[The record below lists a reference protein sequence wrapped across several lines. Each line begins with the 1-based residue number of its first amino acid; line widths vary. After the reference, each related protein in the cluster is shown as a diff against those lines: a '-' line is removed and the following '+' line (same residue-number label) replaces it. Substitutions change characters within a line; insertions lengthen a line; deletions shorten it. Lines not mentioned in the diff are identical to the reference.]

1 MSRPKERVRLYAAG
15 QTMYR
20 LVTPDRGW
28 GGRYGQDR
36 RPAKWACIHC
46 GSMIWGDDEKPWQ
59 WLLTDTIGFGDH
71 TETRWLTKCARN
83 GHAPCAHCG
92 QPLPRTNDGC
102 PRAHN
107 WRTCPAKTEA
117 HRMIQQHSAAGHQD
131 RCRP

>member
-1 MSRPKERVRLYAAG
+1 MSARPPWPIVAECHTRAPS
-15 QTMYR
+15 
-20 LVTPDRGW
+20 LVAQGHRCPQCD
-28 GGRYGQDR
+28 
-36 RPAKWACIHC
+36 

-107 WRTCPAKTEA
+107 WRSCPAKTEA
-117 HRMIQQHSAAGHQD
+117 HRMQPQHAAPGHQD
-131 RCRP
+131 RRAP

>member
-1 MSRPKERVRLYAAG
+1 MSLPKQRIRLYAAG

-20 LVTPDRGW
+20 LIRPDKGW
-28 GGRYGQDR
+28 GGPYGQDR

-46 GSMIWGDDEKPWQ
+46 HTIVDGDNNKPWV
-59 WLLTDTIGFGDH
+59 
-71 TETRWLTKCARN
+71 TETFGTSVNVEIRWRTKCARN

-92 QPLPRTNDGC
+92 KPLPRTNDGC

-107 WRTCPAKTEA
+107 WRSCPAKQEG
-117 HRMIQQHSAAGHQD
+117 HRMTPQHAAAGHQD

>member
-28 GGRYGQDR
+28 GGCYGQDR

-46 GSMIWGDDEKPWQ
+46 HTVVDGDDNKPWY
-59 WLLTDTIGFGDH
+59 LTDTIGSGDQA
-71 TETRWLTKCARN
+71 ETRWRTKCARN

-92 QPLPRTNDGC
+92 TQLPRTNDGC

-107 WRTCPAKTEA
+107 WRSCPAKTED
-117 HRMIQQHSAAGHQD
+117 HRMLPQHQD